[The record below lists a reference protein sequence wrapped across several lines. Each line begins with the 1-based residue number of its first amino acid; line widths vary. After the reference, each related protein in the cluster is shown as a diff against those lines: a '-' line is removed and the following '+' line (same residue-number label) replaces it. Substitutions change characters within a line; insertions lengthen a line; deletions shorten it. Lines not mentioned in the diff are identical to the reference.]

1 MPFMMSNNYL
11 QILGILFFWISIS
24 NAQTNSLT
32 GSPYSL
38 FGLGVQTNSNI
49 GRNSALGK
57 GGIALESNN
66 LLNTLNPASFTSI
79 PDKSFLLDIGFLGE
93 LNKVSTN
100 DKDENRF
107 SSNFSNLAMGFSLNE
122 KSGMGLSMVPFT
134 DVGYALIGIETNIEG
149 SQDEFI
155 SNIIGSGGL
164 NDLSLHY
171 GYKLF
176 DNLNV
181 GIKSSFLFGAIDQTE
196 NILFDDT
203 FLNITEESFYNGF
216 RFGFGLQYDVNERYG
231 IGFTTDFPT
240 SLRGSQDRRI
250 FKSLDFIPTDVEDE
264 DDLEI
269 DSFDL
274 PLALGFGARATFFN
288 SLIVNIDYKG
298 NLWGF
303 TNQSDDI
310 GDYVDQSIISIGA
323 QYRAKEIGLKYWEN
337 IEFRAGL
344 NYDSGYLKVNDQ
356 TIDNY
361 SVTAGIGFP
370 LSIRGGSMLNISY
383 ATGQR
388 GTVSGILVSE
398 RFNTINVNISLKDI
412 WFRKLKF
419 N

>member
-1 MPFMMSNNYL
+1 MSVI
-11 QILGILFFWISIS
+11 QFIT
-24 NAQTNSLT
+24 AQTNSLT

-49 GRNSALGK
+49 GRNSALGE
-57 GGIALESNN
+57 GGIALESDH
-66 LLNTLNPASFTSI
+66 LINTLNPASFTGISN
-79 PDKSFLLDIGFLGE
+79 KSFLLDVGFLGE

-155 SNIIGSGGL
+155 SNIFGSGGL

-171 GYKLF
+171 GYKIY
-176 DNLNV
+176 DNLSL
-181 GIKSSFLFGAIDQTE
+181 GMKTSFLFGAIDQTE
-196 NILFDDT
+196 NIVFDET
-203 FLNITEESFYNGF
+203 FLNVTEENFYNGF
-216 RFGFGLQYDVNERYG
+216 RLGLGLQYQIDHQYT

-240 SLRGSQDRRI
+240 SLQGSQDRRV

-264 DDLEI
+264 NDLEI
-269 DSFDL
+269 DSFKL
-274 PLALGFGARATFFN
+274 PLELGFGAKTTFFN
-288 SLIVNIDYKG
+288 SLVVNLDYKG
-298 NLWGF
+298 KLWGF
-303 TNQSDDI
+303 TDQSDDI
-310 GDYVDQSIISIGA
+310 GDYVDQSIFSLGA
-323 QYRAKEIGLKYWEN
+323 QYRAKKVGLKYWQN
-337 IEFRAGL
+337 IEFRAGF
-344 NYDSGYLKVNDQ
+344 NYDSGYLKVNNQ

-361 SVTAGIGFP
+361 GITAGIGFP
-370 LSIRGGSMLNISY
+370 ISIRGGSMLNISY

-388 GTVSGILVSE
+388 GTVSGILVE
-398 RFNTINVNISLKDI
+398 ENFNMINVNLSLKDI